1 MTRRA
6 VPIVWQVA
14 GKRLFVTIYRR
25 KDTLVVRALN
35 PAAQRETELVLP
47 VQQLPRLLPAEL
59 LSEERET
66 DMLKHIANQCVAVG
80 PCVSVV
86 ALPLTCMPRSC
97 LGAFLVCVCSCVCV
111 CVCVCVCMCVCVWAC
126 VLCVSVL
133 APRRSTADDV

>member
-1 MTRRA
+1 M
-6 VPIVWQVA
+6 WQVA

-25 KDTLVVRALN
+25 KDTLVIRALN

-80 PCVSVV
+80 PCVVRAVPFQSYCTTHCIPIPT
-86 ALPLTCMPRSC
+86 ARSADGVQC
-97 LGAFLVCVCSCVCV
+97 KDASHLKPQLDPG
-111 CVCVCVCMCVCVWAC
+111 
-126 VLCVSVL
+126 
-133 APRRSTADDV
+133 RSPASAAVG